1 MRLAI
6 QYLESID
13 GVEIYPII
21 GLIIFFT
28 MFVIMLVHTLRL
40 DKTSIDTYKNI
51 PLEEEDQV
59 NKEQ

>member
-6 QYLESID
+6 HYLESIE

-40 DKTSIDTYKNI
+40 DKASVETYKNI
-51 PLEEEDQV
+51 PLDEEDHL
-59 NKEQ
+59 NNE

>member
-6 QYLESID
+6 HYLESIE

-28 MFVIMLVHTLRL
+28 LFVIMLVHTLRL
-40 DKTSIDTYKNI
+40 DKTSVETYKNI
-51 PLEEEDQV
+51 PLEEEDHAS
-59 NKEQ
+59 KE

>member
-40 DKTSIDTYKNI
+40 DKTSINTYKNI

>member
-6 QYLESID
+6 HYLESIE

-28 MFVIMLVHTLRL
+28 MFVIMLVHTLKL
-40 DKTSIDTYKNI
+40 DKASVNTYKNI
-51 PLEEEDQV
+51 PLEEEDNM
-59 NKEQ
+59 NKE

>member
-6 QYLESID
+6 HYLESID

-28 MFVIMLVHTLRL
+28 MFVVMVVHTLRL
-40 DKTSIDTYKNI
+40 DKTSIDAYKNI
-51 PLEEEDQV
+51 PLEDRDEINEE
-59 NKEQ
+59 